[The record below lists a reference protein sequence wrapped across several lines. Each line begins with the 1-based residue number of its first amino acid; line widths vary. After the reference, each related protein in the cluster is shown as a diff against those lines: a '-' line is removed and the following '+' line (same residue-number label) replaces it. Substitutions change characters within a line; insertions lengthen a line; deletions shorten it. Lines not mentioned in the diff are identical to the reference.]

1 MRALCAVPRDAGHV
15 TPVMERLEMW
25 TLPRRCVGL
34 LFPTLACGGLVAV
47 DRPDGGG
54 VPKSVE

>member
-1 MRALCAVPRDAGHV
+1 
-15 TPVMERLEMW
+15 MERLEMW